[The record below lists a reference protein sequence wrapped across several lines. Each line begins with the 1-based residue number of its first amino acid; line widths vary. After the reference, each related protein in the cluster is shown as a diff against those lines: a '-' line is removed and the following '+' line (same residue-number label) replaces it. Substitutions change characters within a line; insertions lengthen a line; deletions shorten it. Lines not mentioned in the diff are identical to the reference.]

1 KKFKKIEKIA
11 YLYEVE
17 VLSVTR
23 ETDISIRFYDRL
35 LTSYNGLDFLNKNN
49 AWFENKSAQ
58 QRFKEIFLYN
68 TAKKILLNM
77 NLERLKIIYYIFCT
91 YNFLE
96 REYIISNIKSS
107 NQKNRIVDFI
117 RYFFPKKNYMPY
129 FINLNKKVWHI
140 NE

>member
-1 KKFKKIEKIA
+1 
-11 YLYEVE
+11 
-17 VLSVTR
+17 
-23 ETDISIRFYDRL
+23 RL